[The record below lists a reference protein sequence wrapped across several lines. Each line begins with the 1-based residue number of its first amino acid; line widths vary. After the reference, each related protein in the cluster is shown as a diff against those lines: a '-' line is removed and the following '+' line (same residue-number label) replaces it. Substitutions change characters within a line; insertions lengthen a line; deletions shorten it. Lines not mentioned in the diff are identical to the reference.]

1 MTDISQVDTSDQP
14 SPKSSESAK
23 LESVELESVDLE
35 SEASGPKRSLSLF
48 RRRSPL
54 SLPERQLQDLDAVD
68 LSSAQQTGDF
78 AQALTASDRYPLTPA
93 QLEIF
98 QINIGKLCN
107 MTCRHCHVDAGPD
120 RTAEN
125 MDRATVDACLA
136 ALDRT
141 DAHTVDIT
149 GGAPELNPH
158 FRYLVD
164 ECAKRGKH
172 VIDRCNL
179 TVLLLP
185 GMQDLPEWLAE
196 RGVEIVCSLP
206 HYRQRNTDKQR
217 GDGTYEKS
225 IEILKRLNQ
234 VGYGQGNP
242 QQRLTL
248 MTNPVGAFLATNQ
261 QRAEQDWKR
270 GLERNHGV
278 TFDRLIALN
287 NMPISRYLEWLE
299 ESGNLQGYME
309 LLVNSFN
316 PSTVDGLMCRNTVS
330 IGWDGRIYDCDFN
343 QMLAL
348 DARLDDGSVTTIH
361 DFDPQQ
367 FAQREIVTARHCF
380 GCTAGAGSSCGGATD
395 G

>member
-1 MTDISQVDTSDQP
+1 MAQQTST
-14 SPKSSESAK
+14 S
-23 LESVELESVDLE
+23 
-35 SEASGPKRSLSLF
+35 KRTLSLH

-54 SLPERQLQDLDAVD
+54 ASPERQLQDLQTLD
-68 LSSAQQTGDF
+68 LSGAKQLNDF
-78 AQALTASDRYPLTPA
+78 QVALQSCEQFPLTPT

-120 RTAEN
+120 RTREN
-125 MDRATVDACLA
+125 MDRATVDACLS

-141 DAHTVDIT
+141 SAHTVDIT
-149 GGAPELNPH
+149 GGAPEMNPH
-158 FRYLVD
+158 FRYLVN

-196 RGVEIVCSLP
+196 RNVEIVCSLP
-206 HYRQRNTDKQR
+206 HYRKRNTDKQR

-225 IEILKRLNQ
+225 IQALKRLNE

-242 QQRLTL
+242 HRRLTL
-248 MTNPVGAFLATNQ
+248 MTNPVGAFLFTDQ
-261 QRAEQDWKR
+261 QQAEREWKR

-287 NMPISRYLEWLE
+287 NMPISRFLEWLE
-299 ESGNLQGYME
+299 ETGNLQGYME

-316 PSTVDGLMCRNTVS
+316 SGTVDGLMCRNTAS
-330 IGWDGRIYDCDFN
+330 IGWDGRIFDCDFN
-343 QMLAL
+343 QMLDLEAQL
-348 DARLDDGSVTTIH
+348 SNGDRTTVR

-367 FAQREIVTARHCF
+367 FAERQIVTDRHCF
-380 GCTAGAGSSCGGATD
+380 GCTAGAGSSCGGATEA
-395 G
+395 